1 MLANLLL
8 FAAAFG
14 AGIMNAVAGGGSF
27 LTFPALVFT
36 GVPSI
41 VANASSTVATF
52 PGSFVSAWAYRKDFK
67 PFDGVGMGAILVV
80 SLIGSVLGALLLLW
94 TPQRTF
100 DAAIPWLLGAA
111 TLLFAVGRH
120 VTPHLM
126 RVVTIGPA
134 TLLTAQ
140 FFIAIYGGYFGG
152 AIGILMLAMFGL
164 FGVDDIH
171 RMNAMKTLLSGTLN
185 AAAVV
190 CFIIAGKVWWTQTAI
205 MLVGAVLGGL
215 AGPAVAKRMRQNHL
229 RLAIIAIGIG
239 MTVAFAVRG

>member
-1 MLANLLL
+1 MIADLLL
-8 FAAAFG
+8 FVAAFG

-36 GVPSI
+36 AVPSI
-41 VANASSTVATF
+41 IANASSTVATF
-52 PGSFVSAWAYRKDFK
+52 PGSLVSAWAYRKDFK
-67 PFDGVGMGAILVV
+67 PFDGVGMRGILAV
-80 SLIGSVLGALLLLW
+80 SLAGSILGALLLLW

-120 VTPHLM
+120 VTPWLK
-126 RVVTIGPA
+126 RVIRIGPTA
-134 TLLTAQ
+134 LLSVQ
-140 FFIAIYGGYFGG
+140 FVIAIYGGYFGG

-164 FGVDDIH
+164 YGLDDIH
-171 RMNAMKTLLSGTLN
+171 RMNAMKTLLAGTLN

-205 MLVGAVLGGL
+205 MFAGAILGGL
-215 AGPAVAKRMRQNHL
+215 AGPIVAKRMKQSHL
-229 RLAIIAIGIG
+229 RLVIIAIGVG
-239 MTVAFAVRG
+239 MTVAFAIRS

>member
-1 MLANLLL
+1 MIADLLL

-67 PFDGVGMGAILVV
+67 PFEGIGMGAILAV
-80 SLIGSVLGALLLLW
+80 SLAGSVLGALLLLW

-100 DAAIPWLLGAA
+100 DAAIPWLLGGA
-111 TLLFAVGRH
+111 TLLFAVGKH
-120 VTPHLM
+120 ATPYLK

-134 TLLTAQ
+134 SLLTVQ
-140 FFIAIYGGYFGG
+140 FAIAIYGGYFGG
-152 AIGILMLAMFGL
+152 AIGILMLAVFAL

-190 CFIIAGKVWWTQTAI
+190 CFIIAGKVWWSETAI

-215 AGPAVAKRMRQNHL
+215 AGPAVAKRMEQSRL
-229 RLAIIAIGIG
+229 RLVIIAVGVA

>member
-1 MLANLLL
+1 MLADLLL

-41 VANASSTVATF
+41 IANASSTVATF

-67 PFDGVGMGAILVV
+67 PFDGVGMGAILGV
-80 SLIGSVLGALLLLW
+80 SLAGSILGALLLLW

-100 DAAIPWLLGAA
+100 DAVIPWLLGAA
-111 TLLFAVGRH
+111 TLLFAVGKH
-120 VTPHLM
+120 ATPYLK
-126 RVVTIGPA
+126 RIFKIGPM
-134 TLLTAQ
+134 TLLSVQ
-140 FFIAIYGGYFGG
+140 FVIAIYGGYFGG

-164 FGVDDIH
+164 FGLDDIH

-190 CFIIAGKVWWTQTAI
+190 CFIIAGKVWWAETAI
-205 MLVGAVLGGL
+205 MFVGAILGGL
-215 AGPAVAKRMRQNHL
+215 TGPAVAKRMQQSHL
-229 RLAIIAIGIG
+229 RLVIIAIGVA
-239 MTVAFAVRG
+239 MTVAFAARR

>member
-36 GVPSI
+36 GVPSVI
-41 VANASSTVATF
+41 ANASSTVATF
-52 PGSFVSAWAYRKDFK
+52 PGSFASAWAYRRDFR
-67 PFDGVGMGAILVV
+67 PFDGIGMGAILGV
-80 SLIGSVLGALLLLW
+80 SLAGSVLGALLLLW

-100 DAAIPWLLGAA
+100 DAVIPWLLGAA

-120 VTPHLM
+120 VTPYLA
-126 RVVTIGPA
+126 RRFRIGA
-134 TLLTAQ
+134 AALLSVQ

-152 AIGILMLAMFGL
+152 AIGILMLALFGL
-164 FGVDDIH
+164 FGLDDIH

-190 CFIIAGKVWWTQTAI
+190 CFIIAGKVWWLQTAV

-215 AGPAVAKRMRQNHL
+215 AGPAAARRMRQSHL
-229 RLAIIAIGIG
+229 RLAIIAIGVG
-239 MTVAFAVRG
+239 MTIAFALRH